1 MKKYAFVLLVT
12 LVFLTG
18 CGKKEVGNDLSKPP
32 ELKVV
37 CGEESV
43 QAVKGTFAWSYPQ
56 ANGTTAH
63 IIADALLPLEMKELL
78 TPLTIRPSTQSRTNP
93 RTAYLLFD
101 GPLPDQLQ
109 VYRWVDGPDDP
120 YTVHMEAEKAEMGK
134 VGGRPIYGFEFLLT
148 EEYAIYEVCAQWGS
162 SEYGGGEVSYVFAA
176 QLQIPTVQ
184 GIQ

>member
-1 MKKYAFVLLVT
+1 MKKCVCLL
-12 LVFLTG
+12 LAMLFCLCG
-18 CGKKEVGNDLSKPP
+18 CAKKDPEKDFSQPP
-32 ELKVV
+32 ELTVL

-101 GPLPDQLQ
+101 GPLPDRLQ

-120 YTVHMEAEKAEMGK
+120 YTVHMEAEKVEMDK
-134 VGGRPIYGFEFLLT
+134 VDGARIYGFEILLA
-148 EEYAIYEVCAQWGS
+148 EKYAIYEVCAQWGDS
-162 SEYGGGEVSYVFAA
+162 AQEGGEVSYVFAA
-176 QLQIPTVQ
+176 EMWIPQIQSV
-184 GIQ
+184 G